1 MMREQDYSTP
11 RVSRHRRHEDGDHGE
26 CLPGNCK
33 QATQL
38 EYRDEERLFAVA
50 LFEALAGNGINAE
63 AFFGDGYGEARESA
77 DAELPDY
84 SYLPREPD
92 SLVRLRA
99 KRAINS

>member
-1 MMREQDYSTP
+1 MREQDYSTP
-11 RVSRHRRHEDGDHGE
+11 RVSRHRRHEDGDHSE

-38 EYRDEERLFAVA
+38 EYHNEEHLLAVA
-50 LFEALAGNGINAE
+50 LFDALADRGIDAQ
-63 AFFGDGYGEARESA
+63 AFFGDGYGEARELA

-92 SLVRLRA
+92 SLIRLRA
-99 KRAINS
+99 KRAVNL